1 MEIFRQGTA
10 YGLWNYWRSQRV
22 SGTSALILPKSKI
35 LLGRANLMPY
45 LQHLAVYRDPLII
58 VDAVRFVCC

>member
-1 MEIFRQGTA
+1 MGILTQGKA

-22 SGTSALILPKSKI
+22 SGTSAWILPKRKI

-45 LQHLAVYRDPLII
+45 LKHLAVYGDLLII
-58 VDAVRFVCC
+58 VDGVCFVYW